1 MLGPCFRRLYRT
13 KASPNLPKGA
23 QVARTQSTPLAVR
36 RRREQELGPV
46 KAGKTDAA
54 YGGLTPSEIARYN
67 RHLAMGTLSK
77 IDGKPL
83 TPAQY
88 LERLN
93 TRRSRIRG
101 TKIVKQD
108 GKETVEVVGQP
119 VYLPNIIYR
128 LVRNHTPEGQ
138 DYNPYEATFRV
149 PLSVTKN
156 DVRSYLSAVYGVK
169 TTYIRTDIYYGRK
182 HYQKARP
189 FLGGR
194 APPAAY
200 KRAVVG
206 LVDPFYYPHR
216 LEDMPLEER
225 EEREKFIE
233 ENFHIKES
241 RKQETMSTLKA
252 KAEQMGSDTQ
262 TWKYRGDP
270 TIGKNRGNILRA
282 VAQRRLLKEKMVS
295 EQVKEW
301 QSKRAKG
308 EPIQLA
314 LSNPKKAKKQPVAG
328 EIPPPVTES
337 SQPSATV

>member
-13 KASPNLPKGA
+13 KASPHLPKGA

-36 RRREQELGPV
+36 LRREQELGPV
-46 KAGKTDAA
+46 APGKTDAA
-54 YGGLTPSEIARYN
+54 YGGLTPSEVARYN
-67 RHLAMGTLSK
+67 RQLKLGTLPK

-83 TPAQY
+83 TPTQY
-88 LERLN
+88 LERL
-93 TRRSRIRG
+93 TARRSRIRG
-101 TKIVKQD
+101 MKTVKRD

-119 VYLPNIIYR
+119 VYLPNVIFR

-149 PLSVTKN
+149 PLSITKN
-156 DVRSYLSAVYGVK
+156 DIRSYLLAAYGVK
-169 TTYIRTDIYYGRK
+169 TTYIRTDIYYGKDHYSKLRPNPDKWQRK
-182 HYQKARP
+182 
-189 FLGGR
+189 
-194 APPAAY
+194 AY

-233 ENFHIKES
+233 DNFHIGETKKNQS
-241 RKQETMSTLKA
+241 MGMKQRIA
-252 KAEQMGSDTQ
+252 VAYGSDNQ
-262 TWKYRGDP
+262 TWKYRGVP
-270 TIGKNRGNILRA
+270 SVGQNRGRILQA

-301 QSKRAKG
+301 QNKRSKG
-308 EPIQLA
+308 ETIELA
-314 LSNPKKAKKQPVAG
+314 LPKLKKTKKQAVAG
-328 EIPPPVTES
+328 EIPPPATDS
-337 SQPSATV
+337 SHTSPTI